1 MKIQTRLLRKTAL
14 AAAVT
19 LMVGGVASVSNFM
32 GIEAGMS
39 SIISTAYAAQG
50 DSAGGGQGA
59 MGAGRG
65 GQGGQGAGGQG
76 QRGGGQGQRGGKS
89 VADVLADE
97 ADDDSDRP
105 DWAMG
110 EKDENPHRG
119 DSNPTPGVT
128 KGDDYGDL
136 IVLLRDP
143 VTGEPKLIDGLLQV
157 CTSADCNID
166 DPTTY
171 TAMTEDGEVPAGVT
185 PIEVDFGRAAV
196 ARSPASVI
204 DKALTDALAKLTA
217 DGVEIGTDAAG
228 RITFTVDGVTSTID
242 SPLENLALYIDLMT
256 GLASESTSATEAA
269 LDDLATLDTAAS
281 LMAGVADKTGDITL
295 DYVVY
300 QNVIAGVVDSGDYYD
315 FSSFT
320 TTDYT
325 RDYSDDYTYFLQVV
339 AEDGT
344 VTVEPRKLDINA
356 YLEAINDPLPVVD
369 GAALFAA
376 AADDA
381 LEVIELVHTQIVT
394 GDELPGTK

>member
-1 MKIQTRLLRKTAL
+1 MKTQTQLLRKTAL

-19 LMVGGVASVSNFM
+19 LLVGGVASLDDYIGVGD
-32 GIEAGMS
+32 GIS
-39 SIISTAYAAQG
+39 SFISSASAAQG
-50 DSAGGGQGA
+50 DGAGGGHKGG
-59 MGAGRG
+59 MGEGKG
-65 GQGGQGAGGQG
+65 SQGGQAAGGAGGQG
-76 QRGGGQGQRGGKS
+76 QRGGKS
-89 VADVLADE
+89 MTEVLADE

-105 DWAMG
+105 AWAG
-110 EKDENPHRG
+110 GNTEANPH
-119 DSNPTPGVT
+119 TPGGGGKPDGAGTT

-143 VTGEPKLIDGLLQV
+143 ETGEPILDGDQLQV
-157 CTSADCNID
+157 CTDAAC
-166 DPTTY
+166 
-171 TAMTEDGEVPAGVT
+171 TETVTMVDGEIPEGTTTV
-185 PIEVDFGRAAV
+185 EVDFGRAAV
-196 ARSPASVI
+196 ARSPANVI
-204 DKALTDALAKLTA
+204 DKALTDAITKLTA
-217 DGVEIGTDAAG
+217 EGVVIGTDAAG

-256 GLASESTSATEAA
+256 GLASESTSDTETA
-269 LDDLATLDTAAS
+269 LGDLATLDTAAS

-325 RDYSDDYTYFLQVV
+325 RDYSDNYTYFLQVV

-344 VTVEPRKLDINA
+344 VSVEPRTLDINA
-356 YLEAINDPLPVVD
+356 YLEAINDPLPATD

-394 GDELPGTK
+394 GEELPGTQ